1 MRTKIRARLHL
12 AVFALIVL
20 MLLLGIGADSVLAG
34 SVHFNKSN
42 PPTFTKAPTP
52 LQLTASGTIYGLG
65 NGDVLVT
72 LDAKGT
78 ANLLCTN
85 PGGSSKVPGQNPN
98 FSASGAGSIPASQV
112 KNGHASFTVTT
123 KLPTSPVPGAP
134 DCPNSGWTETI
145 TSITWTSARI
155 RVYQPCTGPDPT
167 GCTLVLDQTFTGPPF
182 PF

>member
-1 MRTKIRARLHL
+1 MHIKMSRPVRL
-12 AVFALIVL
+12 AAFALTVL

-34 SVHFNKSN
+34 NVHFNQQ
-42 PPTFTKAPTP
+42 PTFTKAPTP
-52 LQLTASGTIYGLG
+52 LQLTAAGTIYGLG

-72 LDAKGT
+72 LNATGT
-78 ANLLCTN
+78 ANLQCTN
-85 PGGSSKVPGQNPN
+85 PGGSTKVPGQNPN
-98 FSASGAGSIPASQV
+98 FSASGSASIPASQV

-123 KLPTSPVPGAP
+123 NPPTSPVPNAP

-155 RVYQPCTGPDPT
+155 RVYQPCVGPDPT
-167 GCTLVLDQTFTGPPF
+167 GCPLVLDQTFNQSPF